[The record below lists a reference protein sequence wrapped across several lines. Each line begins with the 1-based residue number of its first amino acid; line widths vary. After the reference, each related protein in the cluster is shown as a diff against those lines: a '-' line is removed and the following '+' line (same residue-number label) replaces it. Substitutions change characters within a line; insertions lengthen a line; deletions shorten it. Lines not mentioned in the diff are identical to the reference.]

1 MSILVLGEVHV
12 APSRIAEFKDYFRDL
27 LPDSRA
33 YDGFEKVEL
42 YEDTEEEGSILFVEY
57 WASRAHQERYI
68 AWRIETGVME
78 RLGAM
83 FVGDT
88 RVRYFRNTGL

>member
-57 WASRAHQERYI
+57 WVSRAHQERYI
-68 AWRIETGVME
+68 AFYEQVDTQFARQALAFVHE
-78 RLGAM
+78 RDHLLSLNA
-83 FVGDT
+83 
-88 RVRYFRNTGL
+88 